1 MSRNLEL
8 CPVLTQF
15 SDQEGKYAKIT
26 GVSIGKASPPTETVS
41 LTEEEVSSSEVVMLT
56 FVSDE
61 VVESEVLFELL
72 FSVVVVVVVELADS
86 SKRGKVFSFVHSENR
101 KTKKKLKKITFFF
114 K

>member
-1 MSRNLEL
+1 MSLNLEL

-41 LTEEEVSSSEVVMLT
+41 LTEEEVSSSEVVVST

-61 VVESEVLFELL
+61 VVESGVLFELL
-72 FSVVVVVVVELADS
+72 FSVVVVVVELADS
-86 SKRGKVFSFVHSENR
+86 SKRGTVFSFVHSENR